1 MNDAVSDYRRVARL
15 RRLVVSDHGALYL
28 EVRNSP
34 ENLKTVAG
42 FITAR
47 DKKGRYREHIFVK
60 DISARFFEWYARNR
74 GDITP
79 ALFEFREILK
89 NEPDAHIK
97 GQIVNAVKFA
107 VCWELLEMQKEPKQT
122 MIRLLESKNP

>member
-15 RRLVVSDHGALYL
+15 RRLVTSDFDALYL
-28 EVRNSP
+28 EVKNSP

-47 DKKGRYREHIFVK
+47 DKKGRYREHIFVR
-60 DISARFFEWYARNR
+60 DMAARFFEWYARNR
-74 GDITP
+74 GNVTP
-79 ALFEFREILK
+79 AIPEFMEILR

-97 GQIVNAVKFA
+97 GQIIDAVKFA
-107 VCWELLEMQKEPKQT
+107 VCWELLEMQREPKQT
-122 MIRLLESKNP
+122 MVRLLESKSL